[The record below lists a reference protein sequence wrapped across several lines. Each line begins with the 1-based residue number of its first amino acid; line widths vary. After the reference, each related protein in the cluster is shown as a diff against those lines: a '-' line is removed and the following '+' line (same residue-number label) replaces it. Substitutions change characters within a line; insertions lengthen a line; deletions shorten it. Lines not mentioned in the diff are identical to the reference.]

1 MYLATD
7 IQTSEK
13 ICMELKFKGQEKK
26 SYSFCKAISIFF
38 VFLLFFLNV
47 QQILTSHS
55 VFLLYPVLRDVT
67 EF

>member
-26 SYSFCKAISIFF
+26 SYSFCKAISVF
-38 VFLLFFLNV
+38 FLLFFLNV

>member
-13 ICMELKFKGQEKK
+13 ICMELKFKGQEKNLTVFVK
-26 SYSFCKAISIFF
+26 LFQIFF